1 VPTFSIPTWSKYFL
15 ISDDG
20 GETYQEAGSI
30 TVNYYAINKMVK
42 GTYTSSENPL
52 RIAFKRSDIQ
62 DDYGGVTVTRILVN
76 QASTFDSPW
85 GDGVTSIGNQSTSSG
100 GYLAGRY
107 AIYNSGNGV
116 DTGSLNFSDF
126 KMAPITTS
134 TTTTDMQMVFFV
146 TGEYIPVTVKGGYY
160 EATYDEHDSNGNWV
174 ATITCFI
181 SLNVSS
187 TNRNSGSREYTT
199 NVEKNQTSLTIY
211 VTVDYSF
218 SHNSYSSNGGG
229 TRFNYK
235 FKDLDVL
242 GTEKFNEEGTMV
254 GPYGTTIPINGL
266 VWTADPEIH
275 VYLDSGTFSAKTAGG
290 DTVYFGTPQ
299 WVKYGN

>member
-1 VPTFSIPTWSKYFL
+1 M

-30 TVNYYAINKMVK
+30 TVNYYAVNKMK
-42 GTYTSSENPL
+42 EGTYTSSKNPL
-52 RIAFKRSDIQ
+52 QIAFKRSNIE
-62 DDYGGVTVTRILVN
+62 DDYGGVTVTKILVN

-85 GDGVTSIGNQSTSSG
+85 GDGVTSVGNQSTSSG

-107 AIYNSGNGV
+107 AVYNSGNGA
-116 DTGSLNFSDF
+116 TSGSLNFSDF
-126 KMAPITTS
+126 KMAPITSS
-134 TTTTDMQMVFFV
+134 TTATDMQMVFFV

-160 EATYDEHDSNGNWV
+160 EATASEYDSSGNYV
-174 ATITCFI
+174 NTITCYI
-181 SLNVSS
+181 SLNVSPA
-187 TNRNSGSREYTT
+187 NENSGSREYTT
-199 NVEKNQTSLTIY
+199 NVKKNQTSLTIY
-211 VTVDYSF
+211 VTVSYWF
-218 SHNSYSSNGGG
+218 NNSYNSNGGG
-229 TRFNYK
+229 TKFNYK

-275 VYLDSGTFSAKTAGG
+275 VYLDSGTFSGKSDGG
-290 DTVYFGTPQ
+290 DVLYFYSPQ